1 TPCFLAR
8 RRAGRLAG
16 AVPLYAKSHSRGEY
30 VFDYAW
36 ADAYARNGLP
46 YYPKLLSAVPFTPVG
61 GARLLAHTHADRLL
75 LARGLIQLARQFE
88 VSSLHV
94 LFPSDDDLL
103 ALREAGY
110 LIRAGV
116 QFHWRNAGYA
126 GFDDFLAA
134 FSHDKR
140 KKIRQ
145 DRKKVAAE
153 RVSFRWLRGAD
164 IDAAALDFFYQC
176 YRHTYLAHGNPP
188 YLNLEFFRQLHA
200 EMPDALVL
208 ILAEQDGQPVAAAL
222 NLQADGV
229 LYGRYWGARRY
240 IPGLHFETCYLQSI
254 EYCIAHGQASF
265 EGGAQGEHK
274 MARGLLPTPTW
285 SAHWIADRQS
295 GPQIRKFGSE
305 AQRSFYLPRICR
317 GEAFFC
323 IGMSEPNS
331 GSDLA
336 SVGTRATRRADGGW
350 TLSGR
355 KIWTTNAQHCHY
367 MIALVRTSGTP
378 QDRNQGLSQF
388 IVDLSLPGVT
398 VRPISDLAG
407 DAHFSEVFFDDVQ
420 LSDEALIGQEGSGWE
435 QVTAEL
441 AFERSGPERI
451 YSSMVLLDGWIQW
464 LRGRGDVS
472 QTAAVGRYATHL
484 AALRNLSL
492 SVACRRREPGRGGRP
507 GQGTARED
515 RCAHDGV
522 QEGADRSRR

>member
-1 TPCFLAR
+1 MSALIDRFELAELPARAQAFRQDVQAFLKAELPPLPAD
-8 RRAGRLAG
+8 RRARSWMGFDAGFSRKLAARGWVGVTLPRAYGGAEMDAFSRFVLIEELLCAG
-16 AVPLYAKSHSRGEY
+16 A
-30 VFDYAW
+30 
-36 ADAYARNGLP
+36 
-46 YYPKLLSAVPFTPVG
+46 PV
-61 GARLLAHTHADRLL
+61 
-75 LARGLIQLARQFE
+75 
-88 VSSLHV
+88 
-94 LFPSDDDLL
+94 
-103 ALREAGY
+103 
-110 LIRAGV
+110 
-116 QFHWRNAGYA
+116 
-126 GFDDFLAA
+126 
-134 FSHDKR
+134 
-140 KKIRQ
+140 
-145 DRKKVAAE
+145 
-153 RVSFRWLRGAD
+153 
-164 IDAAALDFFYQC
+164 
-176 YRHTYLAHGNPP
+176 
-188 YLNLEFFRQLHA
+188 
-200 EMPDALVL
+200 
-208 ILAEQDGQPVAAAL
+208 
-222 NLQADGV
+222 
-229 LYGRYWGARRY
+229 
-240 IPGLHFETCYLQSI
+240 
-254 EYCIAHGQASF
+254 
-265 EGGAQGEHK
+265 
-274 MARGLLPTPTW
+274 

-492 SVACRRREPGRGGRP
+492 SVTARLAAGESPVVEAALVKELGTTFEQEIPAAIEAALGSDPGADIDAELLRTCAYVNQVCPTYSLRGGTREILR
-507 GQGTARED
+507 GMIARGLGL
-515 RCAHDGV
+515 R
-522 QEGADRSRR
+522 